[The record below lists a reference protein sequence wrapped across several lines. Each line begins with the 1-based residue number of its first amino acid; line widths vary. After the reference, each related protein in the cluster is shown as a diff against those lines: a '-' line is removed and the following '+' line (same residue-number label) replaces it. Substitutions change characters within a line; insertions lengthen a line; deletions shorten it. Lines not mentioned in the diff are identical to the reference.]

1 MCRRYFLFH
10 FRKKE
15 RITIMLYQICN
26 GAVRFAAETVLEHIN
41 FEIRNKEKIA
51 VVGRNGCGK
60 TTLLKLIAG
69 EVELSK
75 RDSDED
81 IYIARA
87 GKPVIGYLKQ
97 NAFEDDSLTME
108 QEVRKAFSELLAMK
122 AEMERLVVLME
133 KENEEAAVSRYV
145 RLEER
150 FAYLGGYSFE
160 KEYEIVIKKLGF
172 SPEDKQKKLS
182 EFSGGQQTKIAFARM
197 LLSKPDILLLDEPTN
212 HLDMATIS
220 WLEGYLK
227 DYDRAVVIVSHDRMF
242 LDRVVDVVYEIEYKT
257 AVRYPGNYSAFVE
270 RKRLNWEKQ
279 QKDYELQQKEIERL
293 QTLVERFKN
302 KPTKVAM
309 TRSKLKQI
317 EHMVKIDA
325 PARYDLK
332 SFHADFQPARESV
345 TDVLRATQLR
355 IGYDR
360 PLAEVT
366 FEQKKGQKIGI
377 IGDNG
382 SGKST
387 LLRTLTGQLE
397 PLGGSFA
404 FGDRVDIGYF
414 EQQMAQY
421 TSDKTVLEDF
431 WEEFPDLK
439 RLEVRSWLGAFL
451 FGQEEVF
458 KKIDMLSG
466 GEKVR
471 LALAKIFRRLPNY
484 LILDEPTNHMDIVGK
499 ESLEAMLKAY
509 PGSVLFVSHDRYFV
523 KEIADSLLV
532 FENGT
537 VNFYPFGYEQYWE
550 KLQADEKERQDQ
562 QADGKPGKLQPVGKN
577 IGVPAKNNNP
587 EKAGDVLVAAAPEP
601 LKNAADRKGYNPGK
615 EEAKRKRR
623 LERLEMLIA
632 QKEEELAAYQAQLKE
647 PSIQSDYEKLMELEA
662 LCAAADEQLE
672 TLMMEW
678 EESGSY

>member
-1 MCRRYFLFH
+1 
-10 FRKKE
+10 
-15 RITIMLYQICN
+15 MLYQICN

-471 LALAKIFRRLPNY
+471 LALAKI
-484 LILDEPTNHMDIVGK
+484 
-499 ESLEAMLKAY
+499 
-509 PGSVLFVSHDRYFV
+509 
-523 KEIADSLLV
+523 
-532 FENGT
+532 
-537 VNFYPFGYEQYWE
+537 
-550 KLQADEKERQDQ
+550 
-562 QADGKPGKLQPVGKN
+562 
-577 IGVPAKNNNP
+577 
-587 EKAGDVLVAAAPEP
+587 
-601 LKNAADRKGYNPGK
+601 
-615 EEAKRKRR
+615 
-623 LERLEMLIA
+623 
-632 QKEEELAAYQAQLKE
+632 
-647 PSIQSDYEKLMELEA
+647 
-662 LCAAADEQLE
+662 
-672 TLMMEW
+672 
-678 EESGSY
+678 SGGCPII

>member
-1 MCRRYFLFH
+1 M
-10 FRKKE
+10 
-15 RITIMLYQICN
+15 
-26 GAVRFAAETVLEHIN
+26 
-41 FEIRNKEKIA
+41 
-51 VVGRNGCGK
+51 
-60 TTLLKLIAG
+60 
-69 EVELSK
+69 
-75 RDSDED
+75 
-81 IYIARA
+81 
-87 GKPVIGYLKQ
+87 
-97 NAFEDDSLTME
+97 
-108 QEVRKAFSELLAMK
+108 
-122 AEMERLVVLME
+122 
-133 KENEEAAVSRYV
+133 
-145 RLEER
+145 
-150 FAYLGGYSFE
+150 
-160 KEYEIVIKKLGF
+160 IKKLGF

-345 TDVLRATQLR
+345 TDVLRAAQLR

-366 FEQKKGQKIGI
+366 LEQKKGQKIGI

-577 IGVPAKNNNP
+577 IGVSAKDRSPEKAKNSSP
-587 EKAGDVLVAAAPEP
+587 EKAGDAPAAAAPEP

-662 LCAAADEQLE
+662 LCTAADEQLE
-672 TLMMEW
+672 ALMMEW
-678 EESGSY
+678 EESGCY

>member
-1 MCRRYFLFH
+1 MEESGMRRTQRASEAGITAAFYCVYCFGAGTVWKQTVPFLFH

-172 SPEDKQKKLS
+172 SPEDKQ
-182 EFSGGQQTKIAFARM
+182 
-197 LLSKPDILLLDEPTN
+197 
-212 HLDMATIS
+212 
-220 WLEGYLK
+220 
-227 DYDRAVVIVSHDRMF
+227 
-242 LDRVVDVVYEIEYKT
+242 
-257 AVRYPGNYSAFVE
+257 
-270 RKRLNWEKQ
+270 

-345 TDVLRATQLR
+345 TVVLRAAQLR

-360 PLAEVT
+360 PLAEVI

-537 VNFYPFGYEQYWE
+537 VNFYPYGYEQYWE
-550 KLQADEKERQDQ
+550 KMQADEKERQDQ

-577 IGVPAKNNNP
+577 IGVSAKNSSP
-587 EKAGDVLVAAAPEP
+587 EKAGAPRQQLPRSRLKTPPTGRGIIREKKKRRENVAWSVWKCS
-601 LKNAADRKGYNPGK
+601 LRR
-615 EEAKRKRR
+615 RKRNLR
-623 LERLEMLIA
+623 HTRR
-632 QKEEELAAYQAQLKE
+632 
-647 PSIQSDYEKLMELEA
+647 S
-662 LCAAADEQLE
+662 
-672 TLMMEW
+672 
-678 EESGSY
+678 

>member
-1 MCRRYFLFH
+1 
-10 FRKKE
+10 
-15 RITIMLYQICN
+15 MLYQICN
-26 GAVRFAAETVLEHIN
+26 GAVKFAAETVLEHIN
-41 FEIRNKEKIA
+41 FEIRKTEKIA

-81 IYIARA
+81 IYIAKA

-108 QEVRKAFSELLAMK
+108 EEVRKAFSDILQMK
-122 AEMERLVVLME
+122 EEMERLVAVMDGE
-133 KENEEAAVSRYV
+133 DGEAVISRYV
-145 RLEER
+145 RLEEQ
-150 FAYLGGYSFE
+150 FAYLGGYTFE
-160 KEYEIVIKKLGF
+160 KEYEIVLKKLGF
-172 SPEDKQKKLS
+172 APEDKKKKLS

-212 HLDMATIS
+212 HLDMATIN

-279 QKDYELQQKEIERL
+279 RKDYELQQKEIERL

-325 PARYDLK
+325 PVRYDLK
-332 SFHADFQPARESV
+332 TFHADFKPARESV
-345 TDVLRATQLR
+345 TDVLRVSQLA
-355 IGYDR
+355 IGYEK
-360 PLAEVT
+360 PLATVT
-366 FEQKKGQKIGI
+366 FEQKKGHKIGI

-382 SGKST
+382 AGKST
-387 LLRTLTGQLE
+387 LLRTLTGQLD
-397 PLGGSFA
+397 PLGGSFV
-404 FGDRVDIGYF
+404 FGDRVDWGYF

-421 TSDKTVLEDF
+421 TSDKTVLDDF

-439 RLEVRSWLGAFL
+439 RLDVRSWLGAFL

-458 KKIDMLSG
+458 KQINMLSG

-499 ESLEAMLKAY
+499 ESLEAMLKEY

-532 FENGT
+532 FEEGA
-537 VNFYPFGYEQYWE
+537 VNYYPYGYEQYWE
-550 KLQADEKERQDQ
+550 KVQAEQPLPEDRKIQRPGNAPDILRKKTGQEEQSAYNEKPEVDQ
-562 QADGKPGKLQPVGKN
+562 SSQ
-577 IGVPAKNNNP
+577 
-587 EKAGDVLVAAAPEP
+587 
-601 LKNAADRKGYNPGK
+601 KGYNPGK
-615 EEAKRKRR
+615 EAAKKKRR
-623 LERLEMLIA
+623 QERLEMLI
-632 QKEEELAAYQAQLKE
+632 EENEEQIAAYQVQLE
-647 PSIQSDYEKLMELEA
+647 DPAVQADYEKLMALEEL
-662 LCAAADEQLE
+662 LRAANERLE
-672 TLMMEW
+672 ELMAEW
-678 EESGSY
+678 DGIIT

>member
-1 MCRRYFLFH
+1 
-10 FRKKE
+10 
-15 RITIMLYQICN
+15 
-26 GAVRFAAETVLEHIN
+26 
-41 FEIRNKEKIA
+41 
-51 VVGRNGCGK
+51 
-60 TTLLKLIAG
+60 
-69 EVELSK
+69 
-75 RDSDED
+75 
-81 IYIARA
+81 
-87 GKPVIGYLKQ
+87 
-97 NAFEDDSLTME
+97 
-108 QEVRKAFSELLAMK
+108 
-122 AEMERLVVLME
+122 
-133 KENEEAAVSRYV
+133 
-145 RLEER
+145 
-150 FAYLGGYSFE
+150 
-160 KEYEIVIKKLGF
+160 
-172 SPEDKQKKLS
+172 
-182 EFSGGQQTKIAFARM
+182 
-197 LLSKPDILLLDEPTN
+197 
-212 HLDMATIS
+212 
-220 WLEGYLK
+220 
-227 DYDRAVVIVSHDRMF
+227 
-242 LDRVVDVVYEIEYKT
+242 
-257 AVRYPGNYSAFVE
+257 
-270 RKRLNWEKQ
+270 
-279 QKDYELQQKEIERL
+279 
-293 QTLVERFKN
+293 
-302 KPTKVAM
+302 M

-537 VNFYPFGYEQYWE
+537 VNFYPYGYEQYWE

-562 QADGKPGKLQPVGKN
+562 LADGKPGKLQPVGKN
-577 IGVPAKNNNP
+577 NGVPAKNNNP
-587 EKAGDVLVAAAPEP
+587 EKAGDVPVAAAPEP

-678 EESGSY
+678 EESGSR

>member
-1 MCRRYFLFH
+1 MGGSLSL
-10 FRKKE
+10 
-15 RITIMLYQICN
+15 I
-26 GAVRFAAETVLEHIN
+26 HI
-41 FEIRNKEKIA
+41 
-51 VVGRNGCGK
+51 
-60 TTLLKLIAG
+60 
-69 EVELSK
+69 
-75 RDSDED
+75 
-81 IYIARA
+81 
-87 GKPVIGYLKQ
+87 
-97 NAFEDDSLTME
+97 
-108 QEVRKAFSELLAMK
+108 
-122 AEMERLVVLME
+122 
-133 KENEEAAVSRYV
+133 
-145 RLEER
+145 
-150 FAYLGGYSFE
+150 
-160 KEYEIVIKKLGF
+160 
-172 SPEDKQKKLS
+172 
-182 EFSGGQQTKIAFARM
+182 
-197 LLSKPDILLLDEPTN
+197 
-212 HLDMATIS
+212 
-220 WLEGYLK
+220 
-227 DYDRAVVIVSHDRMF
+227 
-242 LDRVVDVVYEIEYKT
+242 
-257 AVRYPGNYSAFVE
+257 
-270 RKRLNWEKQ
+270 
-279 QKDYELQQKEIERL
+279 
-293 QTLVERFKN
+293 
-302 KPTKVAM
+302 
-309 TRSKLKQI
+309 
-317 EHMVKIDA
+317 
-325 PARYDLK
+325 
-332 SFHADFQPARESV
+332 
-345 TDVLRATQLR
+345 
-355 IGYDR
+355 
-360 PLAEVT
+360 
-366 FEQKKGQKIGI
+366 
-377 IGDNG
+377 
-382 SGKST
+382 

-532 FENGT
+532 FENGI
-537 VNFYPFGYEQYWE
+537 VNFYPYGYEQYWE

-562 QADGKPGKLQPVGKN
+562 LADGKPGKLQPVGKN

-587 EKAGDVLVAAAPEP
+587 EKAGDVPVAAAPEP

>member
-1 MCRRYFLFH
+1 
-10 FRKKE
+10 
-15 RITIMLYQICN
+15 
-26 GAVRFAAETVLEHIN
+26 
-41 FEIRNKEKIA
+41 
-51 VVGRNGCGK
+51 
-60 TTLLKLIAG
+60 
-69 EVELSK
+69 
-75 RDSDED
+75 
-81 IYIARA
+81 
-87 GKPVIGYLKQ
+87 
-97 NAFEDDSLTME
+97 
-108 QEVRKAFSELLAMK
+108 
-122 AEMERLVVLME
+122 MERLVVLME

-537 VNFYPFGYEQYWE
+537 VNFYPYGYEQYWE

-562 QADGKPGKLQPVGKN
+562 LADGKPGKLQPVGKN
-577 IGVPAKNNNP
+577 NGVPAKNNNP
-587 EKAGDVLVAAAPEP
+587 EKAGDVPVAAAPEP

-678 EESGSY
+678 EESGS